1 MITNV
6 PKSVRKLLTEYS
18 WLDYIPFFRNAKW
31 TKVAELYED
40 AGDRASI
47 KASIDADY
55 GETIDADRK
64 ATIDA
69 SIEANKASLEA
80 GDYYELSAQYFADVG
95 LHYRSAVLRMKAAQQ
110 YALSNYLDKS
120 NMQYLNAADIF
131 KDISKPDCY
140 VLCIAQIAKNFWA
153 MDEYECAVK
162 HYEICIK
169 NNMLL
174 GKPLANEEYLDCLGT
189 LWSVYMGKYNL
200 AITVYERLVQMTG
213 HHRYMYILGL
223 LYILTGS
230 CNKVYSLNEGYS
242 LNNVTNKSF
251 LSSYY
256 GEYLIL
262 LAKDPKNA
270 VTMYEVYKDFVGQ
283 CDLLDI
289 LHRKISS
296 L

>member
-1 MITNV
+1 M
-6 PKSVRKLLTEYS
+6 SVRNVLAEYA
-18 WLDYIPFFRNAKW
+18 WLDYIPLFRKAKW

-40 AGDRASI
+40 AGDNASI
-47 KASIDADY
+47 QTDK
-55 GETIDADRK
+55 G
-64 ATIDA
+64 
-69 SIEANKASLEA
+69 SLEA
-80 GDYYELSAQYFADVG
+80 ADYYELSAQYFAEVG
-95 LHYRSAVLRMKAAQQ
+95 QLYRSAVLRMKAAQQ

-174 GKPLANEEYLDCLGT
+174 GKPMANEEYLDCLGT

-230 CNKVYSLNEGYS
+230 LNS
-242 LNNVTNKSF
+242 VNTFNSISFTQSF

-256 GEYLIL
+256 GEYLML
-262 LAKDPKNA
+262 LAKDPNKA

-289 LHRKISS
+289 LHQKISS
-296 L
+296 S

>member
-1 MITNV
+1 MQTDV
-6 PKSVRKLLTEYS
+6 PLSVRKVLAQHT
-18 WLDYIPFFRNAKW
+18 WLDYIPIFRNARW
-31 TKVAELYED
+31 AKVAELYED
-40 AGDRASI
+40 AGDNTAINAGLNTLDTASNTCLDNYM
-47 KASIDADY
+47 KA
-55 GETIDADRK
+55 
-64 ATIDA
+64 
-69 SIEANKASLEA
+69 AN
-80 GDYYELSAQYFADVG
+80 YYESGAQYFSESG
-95 LHYRSAVLRMKAAQQ
+95 SYYLSAVLRMKAAQQ
-110 YALSNYLDKS
+110 YALSIYLDKS
-120 NMQYLNAADIF
+120 NMQYLIAADIF

-140 VLCIAQIAKNFWA
+140 GLCIAQIAKNFWA

-174 GKPLANEEYLDCLGT
+174 GKPMANEEYLDCLGT

-230 CNKVYSLNEGYS
+230 CNNINTLHN
-242 LNNVTNKSF
+242 SF

-256 GEYLIL
+256 GEYLRL
-262 LAKDPKNA
+262 LAKDPKKA

-296 L
+296 S

>member
-1 MITNV
+1 MIPNT
-6 PKSVRKLLTEYS
+6 VRKLLAEYA
-18 WLDYIPFFRNAKW
+18 WLDYIPLFRKAKW

-40 AGDRASI
+40 AGDNASNQTGDI
-47 KASIDADY
+47 GDKAL
-55 GETIDADRK
+55 T
-64 ATIDA
+64 
-69 SIEANKASLEA
+69 EAA
-80 GDYYELSAQYFADVG
+80 DYYESSAQYFADVG
-95 LHYRSAVLRMKAAQQ
+95 LLYRSAVLRMKAAQQ
-110 YALSNYLDKS
+110 YALSNYLASPLTSQKMMYPLDKS
-120 NMQYLNAADIF
+120 NMQYLIAADIF

-174 GKPLANEEYLDCLGT
+174 GKPMANEEYLDCLGT
-189 LWSVYMGKYNL
+189 LWSVCMGNYNL

-230 CNKVYSLNEGYS
+230 LNS
-242 LNNVTNKSF
+242 VNTFNSMSFTQSF

-262 LAKDPKNA
+262 LANDPKKA
-270 VTMYEVYKDFVGQ
+270 VTMYEVYKDFIGQ

-289 LHRKISS
+289 VHRKIYS

>member
-1 MITNV
+1 MT
-6 PKSVRKLLTEYS
+6 PKSVRKLLTEYA

-55 GETIDADRK
+55 KATIDADRK
-64 ATIDA
+64 ASIDA
-69 SIEANKASLEA
+69 SMEA

-174 GKPLANEEYLDCLGT
+174 GKPMANEEYLDCLGT
-189 LWSVYMGKYNL
+189 LWSVCMGKYNL

-230 CNKVYSLNEGYS
+230 CNNINTFNSTSFHN
-242 LNNVTNKSF
+242 SF

-262 LAKDPKNA
+262 LANDPKKA

-296 L
+296 S

>member
-1 MITNV
+1 MT
-6 PKSVRKLLTEYS
+6 PKSVSNVLAEYT
-18 WLDYIPFFRNAKW
+18 WLDYIPFFRKAKM

-40 AGDRASI
+40 AGDNASI
-47 KASIDADY
+47 KSS
-55 GETIDADRK
+55 T
-64 ATIDA
+64 
-69 SIEANKASLEA
+69 EAA
-80 GDYYELSAQYFADVG
+80 DYYELSAQYFADVG
-95 LHYRSAVLRMKAAQQ
+95 QLYRSAVLRMKAAQQ

-140 VLCIAQIAKNFWA
+140 VLCIAQIAKNFWS
-153 MDEYECAVK
+153 MGEYECAVK

-223 LYILTGS
+223 LYILTGFCS
-230 CNKVYSLNEGYS
+230 NINSFNS
-242 LNNVTNKSF
+242 TSFTQSF

-262 LAKDPKNA
+262 LAKDPNKA
-270 VTMYEVYKDFVGQ
+270 VTMYEVYKDFIGQ
-283 CDLLDI
+283 CDLLEI

-296 L
+296 S